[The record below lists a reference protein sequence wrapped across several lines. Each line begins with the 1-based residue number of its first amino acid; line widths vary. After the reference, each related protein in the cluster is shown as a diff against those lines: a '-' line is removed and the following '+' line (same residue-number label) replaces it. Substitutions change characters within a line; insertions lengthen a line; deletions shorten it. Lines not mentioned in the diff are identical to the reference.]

1 MSFLDVVK
9 NGINDVDVIYCADK
23 QTFGAN
29 IKVHFHVGGC
39 VESKSDSVHAKCK
52 TSN

>member
-9 NGINDVDVIYCADK
+9 NEINDFDVIYCADK
-23 QTFGAN
+23 QTFDAN
-29 IKVHFHVGGC
+29 IQVHFDVDGC